1 MCVAVVGEEL
11 DISHPVLTDLDTSQ
25 IIRSYIGVELAGVD
39 GNLSLSDDTASGL
52 TGSQR
57 DSLELSSWTDDSDDD
72 DDVSLH
78 IRDEACQTV
87 TDGDDCSG
95 SVPRLLGGCFPMLTR
110 GGGGGGDASASNEE
124 DVSVWRTLLYNDDSY
139 IDVDKYVIQRPSQ
152 SPSSSSSSESDSVTC
167 PDGKPPTFYHG
178 CRLDSAVKSSR
189 RGFIRSQ
196 SCSHLV
202 ASVSKPSRTSS
213 VPCVVTTP
221 PEQGIRSDPAD
232 RSRRVDACSSLK
244 HGDEMANS
252 ALTGQTAMVLTN
264 EQIDQCYSSSLG
276 DKQEPSTTSSVG
288 DESSVATAT
297 SLADI
302 ALAIQSGD
310 AASMTTGNQTPNPKI
325 PCDDAEGTKSVERSA
340 GASKV
345 HMIGGSECPSGV
357 MCLDHEACGLHM
369 EFVAHL

>member
-1 MCVAVVGEEL
+1 L
-11 DISHPVLTDLDTSQ
+11 DISHPVLTELDTSQ

-52 TGSQR
+52 TGSQQ
-57 DSLELSSWTDDSDDD
+57 DSLELSSWTDDSDDED

-87 TDGDDCSG
+87 TDGDDSLG

-110 GGGGGGDASASNEE
+110 GGGGDASASNEE

-167 PDGKPPTFYHG
+167 PPTFYHG
-178 CRLDSAVKSSR
+178 CRLDSAVEPSR
-189 RGFIRSQ
+189 RGFVRSQ

-202 ASVSKPSRTSS
+202 ASISKPSRTSS

-221 PEQGIRSDPAD
+221 PQQGIRSDPAD

-252 ALTGQTAMVLTN
+252 ATTGQPATVLTN

-276 DKQEPSTTSSVG
+276 DKQEPSTISSVG

-302 ALAIQSGD
+302 TMAIQSGD
-310 AASMTTGNQTPNPKI
+310 VASMTTGNQTPNPKI
-325 PCDDAEGTKSVERSA
+325 PCDDVEGTKSLERST
-340 GASKV
+340 GASNV
-345 HMIGGSECPSGV
+345 HMIAGSECPPGV
-357 MCLDHEACGLHM
+357 MCLDHEACGLQM